1 MREAQTG
8 RREGVAKGTISPGRG
23 EQHRF
28 DWGMVI
34 LSAWLVGGA
43 FVDGWAHTHGKVD
56 TTFFTPW
63 HVAFYTG
70 FLAVA
75 GALVG
80 ALVYRVARR
89 GTWRQA
95 LPPGYNL
102 SLLGTVIFGCG
113 GAGDL
118 LWHTLF
124 GIERDVETLFSPTHM
139 MLACGVWLMVGGPFR
154 AAWQRRAPLGVHWHQ
169 WLPLVLSL
177 T

>member
-1 MREAQTG
+1 MRETQARRNQTVAESPRSPWRAQ
-8 RREGVAKGTISPGRG
+8 
-23 EQHRF
+23 QHWF
-28 DWGMVI
+28 DWVIVI
-34 LSAWLVGGA
+34 LSAWLIGGA

-80 ALVYRVARR
+80 ALVYQVARR

-113 GAGDL
+113 GVGDL
-118 LWHTLF
+118 LWHALF
-124 GIERDVETLFSPTHM
+124 GIERDV
-139 MLACGVWLMVGGPFR
+139 
-154 AAWQRRAPLGVHWHQ
+154 
-169 WLPLVLSL
+169 
-177 T
+177 